1 MIKSQHIKLRTEY
14 LLSAPVDINT
24 LIMALVYIVP
34 LVTVTISI
42 ITFMNA
48 VKERNERTAAEAVS
62 LKKDIEN
69 LSIEVMELKK
79 DIADAIKGYHN
90 NDKRITT
97 LEYEV
102 KALNAR
108 VKGLE
113 SYHQTK

>member
-1 MIKSQHIKLRTEY
+1 MVQSQYIELRTEY
-14 LLSAPVDINT
+14 LLAAPIDINT
-24 LIMALVYIVP
+24 VIMAFVYIVP
-34 LVTVTISI
+34 LVTVIISI
-42 ITFMNA
+42 VTFTNA
-48 VKERNERTAAEAVS
+48 VKERNARTAAEAVS

-69 LSIEVMELKK
+69 LSIEVRDLKK

-97 LEYEV
+97 LEYEFN
-102 KALNAR
+102 ALNAR